1 MPPGQDVLKGNM
13 PTLVLA
19 VLQENPLHGYAI
31 ARAIE
36 QRSQG
41 VLHCKEGTLYPTL
54 HTLEQEGLI
63 CGEWQQ
69 IDKRRER
76 KVYRIMPAGRA
87 AFEEQRGNWI
97 RITSAIG
104 QVMGG
109 LDHATEPV

>member
-1 MPPGQDVLKGNM
+1 MPPGQDALKGNM

-19 VLQENPLHGYAI
+19 VLHADSLHGYAI

-69 IDKRRER
+69 IDSRRER
-76 KVYRIMPAGRA
+76 KVYHITPAGRT
-87 AFEEQRGNWI
+87 AFEEQRSNWI
-97 RITSAIG
+97 RITSAIE
-104 QVMGG
+104 QVIGG
-109 LDHATEPV
+109 LDHAAKPV